1 MRAPQRRRGARL
13 RTWRAGRASQAGDP
27 GAEGVSARA
36 PPCPPSLAR
45 VSGERLRR
53 QAPREPAA
61 RSRPPGGALCG
72 RGGSESHLLAAEGR
86 GRRRRR
92 RAGGGGGGGGAERG
106 GASPE
111 LPPAPTS
118 GGSAVLHRPAPVP
131 RPRGHT
137 APPRLQIPPPHPLLC
152 SARLPRGPTATAT
165 ATATPGEL
173 RRLGGEQRGARRL
186 LNVSGSRLGA
196 PAPLSSL
203 GRVATGRR
211 A

>member
-13 RTWRAGRASQAGDP
+13 CTWRARRASQAGDP

-137 APPRLQIPPPHPLLC
+137 APPRLHRPMISGCSLVRLLGYRKGGDGE
-152 SARLPRGPTATAT
+152 SRVLPRKGRAHRGDTATREGGHISIST
-165 ATATPGEL
+165 RTPSCL
-173 RRLGGEQRGARRL
+173 RHPHR
-186 LNVSGSRLGA
+186 S
-196 PAPLSSL
+196 
-203 GRVATGRR
+203 
-211 A
+211 